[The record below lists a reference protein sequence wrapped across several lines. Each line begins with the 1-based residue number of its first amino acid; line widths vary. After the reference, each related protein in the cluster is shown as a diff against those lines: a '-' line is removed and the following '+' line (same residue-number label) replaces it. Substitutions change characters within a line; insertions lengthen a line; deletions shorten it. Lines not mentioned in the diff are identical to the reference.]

1 MDIEDLSGR
10 CPIQKGE
17 KISPLLPRWFFILFS
32 LTQIVLSLIC
42 CFWRDQRTETRLE
55 SRFHEG
61 GKQKNR
67 REIQWFRL
75 LLNFD
80 IKPPLSSHHHH
91 PFRSFFFSA
100 RQDLGNKSVGLFSI
114 LGNAP
119 GNFSDHSFFLPSFN
133 RFALNSI
140 KTLISPLFKRMQKRK
155 HIWYSIISLLFFILF
170 FLLRTRTHFLGD
182 GYQILSNVESNELA
196 IKWTEPLE
204 SLLHLEAF
212 HLAKSLFHLD
222 AETLYALLSCMAGS
236 IFIFLSFLFADLL
249 VHMHFGGKEERSPL
263 RISPRAGKILVFLL
277 LISTGSVQL
286 FFGYVE
292 HYTFLFLSMFGF
304 IFLSLVYLAENPAFG
319 GEGTSNNYSR
329 TKLIF
334 PLLAFVLTFL
344 FHVSALYLL
353 PSVFFLSLA
362 KDQKSKL
369 HRTKRF
375 LLGIFAL
382 ILVVIILWGYKR
394 YSWSVPPL
402 FVPLIHDRYSAPGYT
417 LFSLPHLSDFLN
429 QQLLVSPVGLILI
442 LAFLICLVVSLP
454 NLKKRRS
461 FFVSRTSQFLLI
473 LSLSQLLFD
482 FLMDPALGASRDWD
496 LFSAVGMGYTILGLY
511 LLLKFFKDKIK
522 FEYLSVILVVTSLY
536 STVPWIALNSSE
548 SKTIAR
554 FRNLLL
560 IDPKKSSNGHF
571 VLFKYFE
578 TRGKEEEAE
587 KQNEV
592 QRELLPELP
601 LMAEGEKF
609 LVEREL
615 DSAETRFLL
624 AKEIAPRLPA
634 VHHHLGMVYLAKGGL
649 NKAEIEFR
657 EAIKLAP
664 FVPGAYISLAN
675 LYVVKGDTND
685 ALDIYK
691 KAIFLKWPD
700 PEPYY
705 NVGLIYFRKGDLDK
719 AEDFFKKT
727 LRLKPDFVD
736 AYVGLGNIYKEKEKF
751 QEAIK
756 MYQAALRLDP
766 DLAVVHLRLGM
777 IYVKT
782 NSKEDAI
789 RELERF
795 IELAPQSKNTEEVRN
810 ILQELRQ

>member
-1 MDIEDLSGR
+1 M
-10 CPIQKGE
+10 QE
-17 KISPLLPRWFFILFS
+17 KR
-32 LTQIVLSLIC
+32 
-42 CFWRDQRTETRLE
+42 
-55 SRFHEG
+55 
-61 GKQKNR
+61 
-67 REIQWFRL
+67 
-75 LLNFD
+75 
-80 IKPPLSSHHHH
+80 
-91 PFRSFFFSA
+91 
-100 RQDLGNKSVGLFSI
+100 
-114 LGNAP
+114 
-119 GNFSDHSFFLPSFN
+119 
-133 RFALNSI
+133 
-140 KTLISPLFKRMQKRK
+140 
-155 HIWYSIISLLFFILF
+155 HIWYLIISLLFFILF

-182 GYQILSNVESNELA
+182 GYQILSNVESNKLA

-222 AETLYALLSCMAGS
+222 VETLYALLSCMAGS

-249 VHMHFGGKEERSPL
+249 VHAHFWGKEERFPL
-263 RISPRAGKILVFLL
+263 EISPGAGKILVFLL
-277 LISTGSVQL
+277 LISMGSVQL

-304 IFLSLVYLAENPAFG
+304 IFLSLVYLVGNPAFG
-319 GEGTSNNYSR
+319 GVGNPAFSGEGTPNNSSR
-329 TKLIF
+329 TKLVF
-334 PLLAFVLTFL
+334 PLLAFILTFL
-344 FHVSALYLL
+344 FHVSAFYLL

-362 KDQKSKL
+362 KDQKSKS
-369 HRTKRF
+369 HKTKR
-375 LLGIFAL
+375 LLSGIFAL
-382 ILVVIILWGYKR
+382 ILMVIVFWGYKR

-454 NLKKRRS
+454 NLKKRKS
-461 FFVSRTSQFLLI
+461 FFMNRTSQFLLV

-496 LFSAVGMGYTILGLY
+496 LFSAVGLGYTILGLY

-560 IDPKKSSNGHF
+560 IDPKKSQNGHF
-571 VLFKYFE
+571 VLFTYFKIL
-578 TRGKEEEAE
+578 GQDGEAE
-587 KQNEV
+587 KENEV
-592 QRELLPELP
+592 QRRLLPELP
-601 LMAEGEKF
+601 LIAEGKK
-609 LVEREL
+609 LLAKGEL
-615 DSAETRFLL
+615 DSAEAKLLL

-634 VHHHLGMVYLAKGGL
+634 VHHHLGMVYLAKGSL

-664 FVPGAYISLAN
+664 FVPGAYVSLAN
-675 LYVVKGDTND
+675 LYVVKGDANG
-685 ALDIYK
+685 ALDFYK
-691 KAIFLKWPD
+691 TAVFLKWPD

-727 LRLKPDFVD
+727 IRLKPDFVD
-736 AYVGLGNIYKEKEKF
+736 AYVGLGNVYKEKEEF
-751 QEAIK
+751 QKAIK
-756 MYQAALRLDP
+756 MYQAALRLNS

-777 IYVKT
+777 TYLRTK
-782 NSKEDAI
+782 SKEDAI

-795 IELAPQSKNTEEVRN
+795 LELAPQSKNAEEVRN
-810 ILQELRQ
+810 ILQELGQ